1 MGLSALQ
8 SFSQD
13 NAITEYSERFFALN
27 AQKITSLEF
36 SPLQHISVLKD
47 TSGFFPVRWSWP
59 DTNLTAA
66 VFRVSFYPLDG
77 FSLSEPTWVM
87 FHTHERS

>member
-13 NAITEYSERFFALN
+13 NAIARDSERFFALN
-27 AQKITSLEF
+27 AREITSLEF
-36 SPLQHISVLKD
+36 SPLQHVSALKD

-66 VFRVSFYPLDG
+66 VFRVSFYPPDG
-77 FSLSEPTWVM
+77 FFLSKPTQVI
-87 FHTHERS
+87 FHTYERS